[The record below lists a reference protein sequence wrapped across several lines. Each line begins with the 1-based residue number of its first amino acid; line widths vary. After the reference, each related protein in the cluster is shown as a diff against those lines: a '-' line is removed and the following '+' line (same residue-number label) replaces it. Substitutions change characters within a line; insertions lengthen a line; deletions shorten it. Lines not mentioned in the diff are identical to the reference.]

1 MTVHLRDLLVG
12 GYIVIVAP
20 RRSIRPM
27 FIPSQYDPN
36 MDELTSSQVEAL
48 IPLLAAFDAAAG
60 EGHVT
65 RAAQRLG
72 VPQSSV
78 SRRLKAVEQAVGVKL
93 FQPVGRR
100 IALTAAG
107 QELHE
112 RTRGLVQALT
122 DAVDVVRS
130 DADPDCGLV
139 RFGFPFTLGP
149 VSIPSLLADF
159 HAGAP
164 RIRLHLVQAHG
175 SALTEMVRDGR
186 LDLAV
191 TIPAPDDLPAIIL
204 GHQRL
209 HLYVA
214 DAHPLATRTEVG
226 LAELAD
232 EPFIANPPTYHLRR
246 LLDSWCAEAGF
257 TPRVGFEI
265 TEFETLRALVAQ
277 NLGIAV
283 LPAPEV
289 AHPGLSRVTLADA
302 RDRSIGLG
310 GGGDPPPP
318 PGGPRRGDF
327 FAPGPSVVRGGGG
340 P

>member
-1 MTVHLRDLLVG
+1 
-12 GYIVIVAP
+12 
-20 RRSIRPM
+20 
-27 FIPSQYDPN
+27 
-36 MDELTSSQVEAL
+36 MDEPLSPQVEAL
-48 IPLLAAFDAAAG
+48 IPLLAAFDAVAA

-72 VPQSSV
+72 VPQSSL
-78 SRRLKAVEQAVGVKL
+78 SRRLRAVEQAVGVKL

-107 QELHE
+107 QELFD
-112 RTRGLVQALT
+112 RTRGLVQALG

-130 DADPDCGLV
+130 DADPDSGLV

-149 VSIPSLLADF
+149 VSVPSLLADF
-159 HAGAP
+159 HAHAP

-175 SALTEMVRDGR
+175 SALVEMVRDGR

-204 GHQRL
+204 GVQRL

-214 DAHPLATRTEVG
+214 DAHPLADRAEVD
-226 LAELAD
+226 LAD
-232 EPFIANPPTYHLRR
+232 LAGEPFIANPPTYHLRG
-246 LLDSWCAEAGF
+246 LFDSWCAEAGF

-283 LPAPEV
+283 LPAPELP
-289 AHPGLSRVTLADA
+289 HPDLTRVTLTGA
-302 RDRSIGLG
+302 RDRSIGLVSG
-310 GGGDPPPP
+310 GHRPTPAVARLRDHVAAH
-318 PGGPRRGDF
+318 
-327 FAPGPSVVRGGGG
+327 APAYLGQARDYS
-340 P
+340 

>member
-1 MTVHLRDLLVG
+1 
-12 GYIVIVAP
+12 
-20 RRSIRPM
+20 
-27 FIPSQYDPN
+27 
-36 MDELTSSQVEAL
+36 MDELSSVQVEAL
-48 IPLLAAFDAAAG
+48 IPLLAAFDAAAD
-60 EGHVT
+60 EGHIT

-72 VPQSSV
+72 VPQSSL
-78 SRRLKAVEQAVGVKL
+78 SRRLKAVEQAVGVRL

-100 IALTAAG
+100 VALTAAG
-107 QELHE
+107 QELYE
-112 RTRGLVQALT
+112 RTRGLVRSLG

-130 DADPDCGLV
+130 NADPDSGLV

-175 SALTEMVRDGR
+175 TALVEMVRDGR

-191 TIPAPDDLPAIIL
+191 TIPAPDDLPTIIL
-204 GHQRL
+204 GFQRI

-214 DAHPLATRTEVG
+214 STHPLATRAEVD

-246 LLDSWCAEAGF
+246 FFDSWCAAAGF
-257 TPRVGFEI
+257 TPQVGFEI

-283 LPAPEV
+283 LPAPELPY
-289 AHPGLSRVTLADA
+289 PGLTRVTLTGE
-302 RDRSIGLG
+302 RERSIGLISG
-310 GGGDPPPP
+310 NHRPTPAVERLRDHIAAHAMSYLEQARRAAGDQ
-318 PGGPRRGDF
+318 
-327 FAPGPSVVRGGGG
+327 A
-340 P
+340 